1 MNRLLRILLWI
12 GVAASL
18 CSASLKA
25 GSAYSLDDLQSMQL
39 LNTRAEKV
47 TYRGRP
53 AVQLLPPKGQENSDE
68 SMLAIVPG
76 PDFKNGTIE
85 VELAG
90 APRAGVPPN
99 MRGFIGIAFRVQANA
114 DHFECFY
121 LRPANGRADDQLQ
134 RNHSLQYV
142 SEPDF
147 GWQRLRQE
155 NPGVYES
162 YSDLETGA
170 WTKVKIV
177 VAGAKA
183 QLYVNGA
190 DQPSLIVND
199 LKLGDSHGQ
208 IALWSHT
215 TTEGYF
221 SNLSVKPAP

>member
-1 MNRLLRILLWI
+1 MLRLLRDLVWMS
-12 GVAASL
+12 VAAVLGSSSL
-18 CSASLKA
+18 WA
-25 GSAYSLDDLQSMQL
+25 GTSYNLDDLQSVPMF
-39 LNTRAEKV
+39 NARAERV

-53 AVQLLPPKGQENSDE
+53 AVQLLPAKGLENADDG
-68 SMLAIVPG
+68 MLAILPG

-85 VELAG
+85 VDLAG
-90 APRAGVPPN
+90 APRAGAPPN
-99 MRGFIGIAFRVQANA
+99 MRGFIGIAFRVHPNA
-114 DHFECFY
+114 EHFECFY

-147 GWQRLRQE
+147 GWQRLRKE

-162 YSDLETGA
+162 YADLETGA

-177 VAGAKA
+177 VSGSKA
-183 QLYVNGA
+183 QLFINGA

-199 LKLGDSHGQ
+199 LKLGDSHGE

-221 SNLSVKPAP
+221 SNLTVKPAP